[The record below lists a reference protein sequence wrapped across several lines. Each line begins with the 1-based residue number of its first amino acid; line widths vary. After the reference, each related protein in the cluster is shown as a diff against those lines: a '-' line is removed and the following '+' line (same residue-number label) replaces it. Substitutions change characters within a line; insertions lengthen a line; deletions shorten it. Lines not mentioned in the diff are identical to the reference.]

1 MKRYGELFRVPGLTP
16 VVVSQLIARF
26 PGGMIPLALLIHVQ
40 QQTGL
45 YAIAGLVLAAE
56 AVGQAVASP
65 IATRLMSRLGI
76 RPVLSTMLTV
86 AVLTMLALA
95 FIPVNPF
102 IHIPLG
108 LLLGLSLPPIQP
120 AARAV
125 YPSIVPKR
133 QIQSLQA
140 LDASVQEL
148 IWILGP
154 VITVTIATQLSGSM
168 AVLAPAVIGGLGG
181 LWFLTRPPVAK
192 ATLSPSTGRMGAILK
207 KPAVLVVVFSGLLV
221 VGSLAAVE
229 AATVAAFGSD
239 KSSPAGLILG
249 LWAAAS
255 LVGGLAMG
263 HTPIGQW
270 SLTRRL
276 LFVALG
282 SILAMFTVDPILLT
296 LALFVAGIGVAPA
309 MTVQYAVA
317 TESVD
322 PGDLPESLGWLGT
335 GWLVGAAFA
344 SAVAGFAIDAWGSF
358 GGFAMAALFAVLA
371 ALVPVVWIRHM
382 PNLKYLITDHQD

>member
-1 MKRYGELFRVPGLTP
+1 MKRYGELLRVPGLTA
-16 VVVSQLIARF
+16 VVASQLIARF
-26 PGGMIPLALLIHVQ
+26 PGGMVPLALLIHVQ

-56 AVGQAVASP
+56 AIGQGISSP
-65 IATRLMSRLGI
+65 IATRLTSRFGI
-76 RPVLSTMLTV
+76 RPVLG
-86 AVLTMLALA
+86 TMLAVAVTTMVALA
-95 FIPVNPF
+95 VVPVSAAS
-102 IHIPLG
+102 HIPLG
-108 LLLGLSLPPIQP
+108 LLLGLTLPPIQP

-125 YPSIVPKR
+125 YPTIVKKS
-133 QIQSLQA
+133 QIQSLQS

-148 IWILGP
+148 IWIMGP
-154 VITVTIATQLSGSM
+154 VITVTIATQLGGP
-168 AVLAPAVIGGLGG
+168 AGVLAPAVIGGLGG
-181 LWFLTRPPVAK
+181 LWFLTRPAVKK
-192 ATLSPSTGRMGAILK
+192 ATLSPSTGKMGAVLK

-221 VGSLAAVE
+221 VGSFAAIE
-229 AATVAAFGSD
+229 AATVAAFGSE

-263 HTPIGQW
+263 HTPIGPW

-276 LFVALG
+276 FFVALG
-282 SILAMFTVDPILLT
+282 SILAMFTVDPVFLT
-296 LALFVAGIGVAPA
+296 LALLVAGIGVAPA

-335 GWLVGAAFA
+335 GWVIGAAFA
-344 SAVAGFAIDAWGSF
+344 SAVAGFAIDAWGSL
-358 GGFAMAALFAVLA
+358 GGYAMAAVFAILA
-371 ALVPVVWIRHM
+371 ALVPAIWIRQM
-382 PNLKYLITDHQD
+382 PNLKHLVTDHQD

>member
-1 MKRYGELFRVPGLTP
+1 
-16 VVVSQLIARF
+16 
-26 PGGMIPLALLIHVQ
+26 MIPLALLIHVQ

-45 YAIAGLVLAAE
+45 YAIAGLVLAAQ
-56 AVGQAVASP
+56 AIGQAVASP
-65 IATRLMSRLGI
+65 IATRLMSRWGI
-76 RPVLSTMLTV
+76 RPVLGTMLAV
-86 AVLTMLALA
+86 SVLTMLALA

-133 QIQSLQA
+133 QIQSLQS

-148 IWILGP
+148 IWIMGP
-154 VITVTIATQLSGSM
+154 VITVTVATQLGGSM
-168 AVLAPAVIGGLGG
+168 GVLAPAVIGGLGG
-181 LWFLTRPPVAK
+181 LWFLTRPHVAR
-192 ATLSPSTGRMGAILK
+192 ATLSPSTGRMGAVLK

-221 VGSLAAVE
+221 VGSFAAIE

-239 KSSPAGLILG
+239 KNSPAGIILG

-255 LVGGLAMG
+255 LVAGLAMG

-276 LFVALG
+276 FFVALG

-335 GWLVGAAFA
+335 GWLIGAALA

-358 GGFAMAALFAVLA
+358 GGFAMAGLFAVLA
-371 ALVPVVWIRHM
+371 ALVPVFWIKHM
-382 PNLKYLITDHQD
+382 PNLKHLITDHQD

>member
-1 MKRYGELFRVPGLTP
+1 MKRYGDLFRIPGLTA
-16 VVVSQLIARF
+16 VVTSQLLARF
-26 PGGMIPLALLIHVQ
+26 PGGMLPLGLLIHVQ

-56 AVGQAVASP
+56 ATGQAVASP
-65 IATRLMSRLGI
+65 VATRLMSRFGI
-76 RPVLSTMLTV
+76 RPVLGTM
-86 AVLTMLALA
+86 AVISVMGMIALAL
-95 FIPVNPF
+95 IPVSPV

-108 LLLGLSLPPIQP
+108 LLVGLTLPPIQP

-125 YPSIVPKR
+125 YPTIVAKH
-133 QIQSLQA
+133 QIQSLQS

-154 VITVTIATQLSGSM
+154 VITVFISTQFGG
-168 AVLAPAVIGGLGG
+168 AIGVLAPAVFGAVGG
-181 LWFLTRPPVAK
+181 LWFLTRPAVAK
-192 ATLSPSTGRMGAILK
+192 TTLSPSTGKIGAVLK

-221 VGSLAAVE
+221 VGSFAAIE
-229 AATVAAFGSD
+229 AATVATFGSE

-263 HTPIGQW
+263 HTPIGSW

-276 LFVALG
+276 AFVVAG
-282 SILAMFTVDPILLT
+282 SALAMFTVDPILLT
-296 LALFVAGIGVAPA
+296 LALLVAGIGVAPA

-322 PGDLPESLGWLGT
+322 AGDLPESLGWLGT
-335 GWLVGAAFA
+335 GWVIGAAFA
-344 SAVAGFAIDAWGSF
+344 SAIAGFVIDEWGSV
-358 GGFAMAALFAVLA
+358 GGFALATVFAMLA
-371 ALVPVVWIRHM
+371 ALVPAIWIRQM
-382 PNLKYLITDHQD
+382 PNLKHLVLEHKP

>member
-1 MKRYGELFRVPGLTP
+1 MKRYGALLRVPGLTA
-16 VVVSQLIARF
+16 VVASQLIARF

-56 AVGQAVASP
+56 AFGQAVASP

-76 RPVLSTMLTV
+76 RPVLGTMLGISV
-86 AVLTMLALA
+86 MTMIALA
-95 FIPVNPF
+95 FIPVSALT
-102 IHIPLG
+102 HIPLG
-108 LLLGLSLPPIQP
+108 LLLGLTLPPIQP

-125 YPSIVPKR
+125 YPTIVRKN
-133 QIQSLQA
+133 QIQSLQS

-154 VITVTIATQLSGSM
+154 VITVAIATQLGGPM
-168 AVLAPAVIGGLGG
+168 GVLAPAVIGGFGG
-181 LWFLTRPPVAK
+181 LWFLTRPAVRK
-192 ATLSPSTGRMGAILK
+192 ATLSPSTGKMGAVLK
-207 KPAVLVVVFSGLLV
+207 KPAVLVVVISGLLV
-221 VGSLAAVE
+221 VGSFAAIE
-229 AATVAAFGSD
+229 AATVAAFGSE

-263 HTPIGQW
+263 HTPIGPW

-296 LALFVAGIGVAPA
+296 LALLVAGIGVAPA

-335 GWLVGAAFA
+335 GWVIGAAFA

-358 GGFAMAALFAVLA
+358 GGYAMAAVFAILS
-371 ALVPVVWIRHM
+371 ALVPVLWIRHM
-382 PNLKYLITDHQD
+382 PNLKHLVTDHQD